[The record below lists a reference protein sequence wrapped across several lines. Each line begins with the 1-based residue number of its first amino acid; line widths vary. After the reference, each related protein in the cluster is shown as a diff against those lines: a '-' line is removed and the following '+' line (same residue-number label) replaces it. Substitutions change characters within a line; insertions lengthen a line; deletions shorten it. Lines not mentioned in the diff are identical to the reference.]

1 MAFLLSGERVM
12 LVTDSWDD
20 NRVSAAPQLNVM
32 VSRGWIIAPAQHF
45 TLQNIQAYIYIYIIS
60 GLLRLVLLSHST
72 PSTAVQPLLCKIF
85 VFNCPILKIRMLKNQ
100 YFRTCSVL
108 VSWFAGVQ
116 LVTSQAARCLPRHVG
131 PAEGSQGRETR
142 AHFWHWYTM
151 YPTEMS
157 PY

>member
-45 TLQNIQAYIYIYIIS
+45 TLQNIQAYIYIYIYIYIMFMS

-72 PSTAVQPLLCKIF
+72 PCIGASMLPLLDI
-85 VFNCPILKIRMLKNQ
+85 
-100 YFRTCSVL
+100 TC
-108 VSWFAGVQ
+108 
-116 LVTSQAARCLPRHVG
+116 
-131 PAEGSQGRETR
+131 E
-142 AHFWHWYTM
+142 
-151 YPTEMS
+151 
-157 PY
+157 